1 MLSGLMNKKI
11 LNSIVLVS
19 ALGYFVDVFDLILF
33 GVVRMS
39 SLKDIGVPE
48 DQILNAGIKILNAQM
63 IGMLLGGIFWGIL
76 GDKKGR
82 ISVLFGSIL
91 LYSVANIANAFAG
104 SVDSYVF
111 WRFLAGIG
119 LAGEL
124 GAAITL
130 VNETMSKETRGL
142 GTTIVATFG
151 IFGALFAVVIGDLFT
166 WKTSYIIGGV
176 MGLGLLLLRFKMYE
190 SGMYERAATKAS
202 KKGSLSLLLFGN
214 SERFWRYIRC
224 LIVGI
229 PIWFVIGIL
238 VTFSP
243 EIAKELGA
251 TGVVSAAKA
260 IFYCYVGLA
269 IGDLGSGIISHYF
282 KSRKKILYPFLLFI
296 LISTL
301 ILLFGRGQDPNFFY
315 LMSLLLGTGAG
326 YWAVFV
332 TSSSEQFG
340 TNLRA
345 TVTTSVPNFVRGSV
359 VVLTLSVNALKDSFG
374 LVNATLTVGIVV
386 ILLGLLAL
394 SFQKDSF
401 GHDLDFLEI

>member
-1 MLSGLMNKKI
+1 MNKKMF
-11 LNSIVLVS
+11 NGIVIVS
-19 ALGYFVDVFDLILF
+19 SLGYFVDVFDLILF
-33 GVVRMS
+33 GVLRMS
-39 SLKDIGVPE
+39 SLRSIGVPE
-48 DQILNAGIKILNAQM
+48 DQLLDAGIKILNAQM
-63 IGMLLGGIFWGIL
+63 IGMLLGGIIWGII

-91 LYSVANIANAFAG
+91 LYSVANIANAYVG
-104 SVDSYVF
+104 SVESYVF

-130 VNETMSKETRGL
+130 VNETMTKETRGL
-142 GTTIVATFG
+142 GTTLVATFG
-151 IFGALFAVVIGDLFT
+151 ILGAIFAVMISDLLS
-166 WKTSYIIGGV
+166 WQSCYILGGV
-176 MGLGLLLLRFKMYE
+176 MGLALLLLRFKTYE
-190 SGMYERAATKAS
+190 SGMYEKAAAAS
-202 KKGSLSLLLFGN
+202 HKKGSLSLLFFGN
-214 SERFWRYIRC
+214 KERFWRYARC

-251 TGVVSAAKA
+251 TGVVSAGTA
-260 IFYCYVGLA
+260 IFYCYIGLA
-269 IGDLGSGIISHYF
+269 IGDLGSGIVSHYF
-282 KSRKKILYPFLLFI
+282 KSRKKILYPFLL
-296 LISTL
+296 LIMASTVV
-301 ILLFGRGQDPNFFY
+301 LLLGRGQDPKFFY

-332 TSSSEQFG
+332 TASSEQFG

-345 TVTTSVPNFVRGSV
+345 TVTTSVPNFVRGST
-359 VVLTLSVNALKDSFG
+359 VVLTLSVNYLKDSLG
-374 LVNATLTVGIVV
+374 LVNSVLIVGITV
-386 ILLGLLAL
+386 IVLGLVAL

-401 GHDLDFLEI
+401 GHDLDFLET

>member
-1 MLSGLMNKKI
+1 MNKKMF
-11 LNSIVLVS
+11 NGIVIVS
-19 ALGYFVDVFDLILF
+19 SLGYFVDVFDLILF
-33 GVVRMS
+33 GVLRMS
-39 SLKDIGVPE
+39 SLRSIGVPE
-48 DQILNAGIKILNAQM
+48 DQLLDAGIKILNAQM
-63 IGMLLGGIFWGIL
+63 IGMLLGGIIWGII

-91 LYSVANIANAFAG
+91 LYSVANIANAYVG

-130 VNETMSKETRGL
+130 VNETMTKETRGL
-142 GTTIVATFG
+142 GTTLVATFG
-151 IFGALFAVVIGDLFT
+151 ILGALFAVMISDLLS
-166 WKTSYIIGGV
+166 WQSCYILGGV
-176 MGLGLLLLRFKMYE
+176 MGLALLLLRFKTYE
-190 SGMYERAATKAS
+190 SGMYERAAATS
-202 KKGSLSLLLFGN
+202 HKKGSLSLLFFGN
-214 SERFWRYIRC
+214 KERFWRYARC

-251 TGVVSAAKA
+251 TGVVSAGTA
-260 IFYCYVGLA
+260 IFYCYIGLA
-269 IGDLGSGIISHYF
+269 IGDLGSGIVSHYF
-282 KSRKKILYPFLLFI
+282 KSRKKILYPFLL
-296 LISTL
+296 LIMASTVV
-301 ILLFGRGQDPNFFY
+301 LLLGRGQDPKFFY

-332 TSSSEQFG
+332 TASSEQFG

-345 TVTTSVPNFVRGSV
+345 TVTTSVPNFVRGST
-359 VVLTLSVNALKDSFG
+359 VVLTLSVNYLKDSLG
-374 LVNATLTVGIVV
+374 LVNSVLIVGITV
-386 ILLGLLAL
+386 IILGLVAL

-401 GHDLDFLEI
+401 GHDLDFLET

>member
-1 MLSGLMNKKI
+1 MNKKI

-91 LYSVANIANAFAG
+91 LYSVANISNAFAG

-190 SGMYERAATKAS
+190 SGMYERASTKAS

-269 IGDLGSGIISHYF
+269 IGDLGSGIISQYF

-374 LVNATLTVGIVV
+374 LVNATLTVGMVV
-386 ILLGLLAL
+386 IILGLLAL

-401 GHDLDFLEI
+401 GHDLDFLEN

>member
-315 LMSLLLGTGAG
+315 LMSLLLGMGAG

-359 VVLTLSVNALKDSFG
+359 VVLTLTVNALKDSLG

-386 ILLGLLAL
+386 IILGLLAL

-401 GHDLDFLEI
+401 GHDLDFLET

>member
-1 MLSGLMNKKI
+1 MNKKI

-33 GVVRMS
+33 GVLRMS
-39 SLKDIGVPE
+39 SLKSIGVPE
-48 DQILNAGIKILNAQM
+48 DQLLSAGIRILNAQM
-63 IGMLLGGIFWGIL
+63 IGMLLGGIFWGII

-91 LYSVANIANAFAG
+91 LYSIANIANAYVG

-130 VNETMSKETRGL
+130 VNETMTKETRGL
-142 GTTIVATFG
+142 GTTLVATFG
-151 IFGALFAVVIGDLFT
+151 ILGALFAVMIGDLFT
-166 WKTSYIIGGV
+166 WQTCYILGGV
-176 MGLGLLLLRFKMYE
+176 MGFCLLLLRFKTYE
-190 SGMYERAATKAS
+190 SGMYERAATEAN

-214 SERFWRYIRC
+214 RERFWRYARC

-229 PIWFVIGIL
+229 PIWFVIGVL

-251 TGVVSAAKA
+251 TGVVSAGTA
-260 IFYCYVGLA
+260 IFYCYIGLA
-269 IGDLGSGIISHYF
+269 IGDLGSGLVSHYF
-282 KSRKKILYPFLLFI
+282 KSRKKILYPFLI
-296 LISTL
+296 LILVSTI
-301 ILLFGRGQDPNFFY
+301 ILLFGREQDPKFFY

-345 TVTTSVPNFVRGSV
+345 TVTTSVPNFVRGST
-359 VVLTLSVNALKDSFG
+359 VVLTLSVNYLKDSWG
-374 LVNATLTVGIVV
+374 LVNSVLMVGITV
-386 ILLGLLAL
+386 IILGIVAL

-401 GHDLDFLEI
+401 GHDLDFLES

>member
-1 MLSGLMNKKI
+1 MNKKI

-33 GVVRMS
+33 GVLRMS
-39 SLKDIGVPE
+39 SLRGIGVPE
-48 DQILNAGIKILNAQM
+48 NQLLDAGIKILNSQM
-63 IGMLLGGIFWGIL
+63 IGMLLGGIIWGII

-91 LYSVANIANAFAG
+91 MYSIANLANAFVG

-111 WRFLAGIG
+111 WRFIAGFG

-142 GTTIVATFG
+142 GTTVVATFG
-151 IFGALFAVVIGDLFT
+151 VLGALFAVMIGDIFS
-166 WKTSYIIGGV
+166 WQTSYLIGGLF
-176 MGLGLLLLRFKMYE
+176 GLFLLFLRFKTYE
-190 SGMYERAATKAS
+190 SGMYSRATSQTS

-214 SERFWRYIRC
+214 RERFWRYLRC
-224 LIVGI
+224 LIVGV

-243 EIAKELGA
+243 EIAKELGS
-251 TGVVSAAKA
+251 TGEVSAGTA
-260 IFYCYVGLA
+260 IFYCYIGLA
-269 IGDLGSGIISHYF
+269 IGDLGSGLISNYY
-282 KSRKKILYPFLLFI
+282 KSRKRILYPFLLFI
-296 LISTL
+296 LISTF
-301 ILLFGRGQDPNFFY
+301 ILLFGKNQEPSFFY
-315 LMSLLLGTGAG
+315 IMSLLLGIGAG

-332 TSSSEQFG
+332 TASSEQFG

-345 TVTTSVPNFVRGSV
+345 TVTTSVPNFVRGST
-359 VVLTLSVNALKDSFG
+359 VVLTISVNSLKESWG
-374 LVNATLTVGIVV
+374 LVNGCLIVGITVL
-386 ILLGLLAL
+386 ILSLIAL

-401 GHDLDFLEI
+401 GHDLDFLEH

>member
-39 SLKDIGVPE
+39 SLKDIGIPE
-48 DQILNAGIKILNAQM
+48 DQLLDAGIKILNAQM

-82 ISVLFGSIL
+82 VSVLFGSIL
-91 LYSVANIANAFAG
+91 LYSVANIANAFVG

-151 IFGALFAVVIGDLFT
+151 IFGALFAVVIGDLFS

-176 MGLGLLLLRFKMYE
+176 MGLVLLLLRFKMYE
-190 SGMYERAATKAS
+190 SGMYERAANHAS

-282 KSRKKILYPFLLFI
+282 KSRKKILYPFMLFI
-296 LISTL
+296 LASTV

-315 LMSLLLGTGAG
+315 LMALLLGTGAG

-359 VVLTLSVNALKDSFG
+359 VLLTLSVNALKDSFG
-374 LVNATLTVGIVV
+374 LVNATLIVGIVV
-386 ILLGLLAL
+386 IILGLLAL

-401 GHDLDFLEI
+401 GHDLDFLET